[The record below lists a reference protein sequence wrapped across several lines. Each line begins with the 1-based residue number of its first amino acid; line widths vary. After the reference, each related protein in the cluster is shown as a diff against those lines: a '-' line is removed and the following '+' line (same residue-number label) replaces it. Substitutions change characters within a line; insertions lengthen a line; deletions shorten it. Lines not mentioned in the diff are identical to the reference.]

1 MGGIAAGELAKE
13 LWNCEIDAIVTHEAP
28 GVGQVNIDRLN
39 GQSCR
44 SCRVCARTMDYGD
57 FENWSMDPV
66 GVITRL
72 GFRPS

>member
-39 GQSCR
+39 GQVAGLAECVSGQWI
-44 SCRVCARTMDYGD
+44 M
-57 FENWSMDPV
+57 
-66 GVITRL
+66 VILRIGRWTRW
-72 GFRPS
+72 G